1 MLNHGNTC
9 TATCRRLPFYPPPQK
24 KKKKKKKT
32 PPPKKKKKNQQN
44 KTKQKQKKDNN
55 TPTNKKKPQL
65 EPMQTLCDQTTI
77 SFARWPVG
85 ASWQLVEENC
95 P

>member
-1 MLNHGNTC
+1 MHCNLSA
-9 TATCRRLPFYPPPQK
+9 TAFLPP
-24 KKKKKKKT
+24 
-32 PPPKKKKKNQQN
+32 PPPKKKKKTQPPPQKKKNPTKQN
-44 KTKQKQKKDNN
+44 KTKTKKRQQHPNKQ
-55 TPTNKKKPQL
+55 KKPQL